1 MTNTEKTITIPRKY
15 VYWWIC
21 LTVVAMICFVSG
33 WVLANYVKSYPN
45 NNKNGEQTITTQERN
60 DILLYGGMTYATGG
74 NN

>member
-33 WVLANYVKSYPN
+33 WMLANYGQFTTNTQN
-45 NNKNGEQTITTQERN
+45 NEQTTTTQERN